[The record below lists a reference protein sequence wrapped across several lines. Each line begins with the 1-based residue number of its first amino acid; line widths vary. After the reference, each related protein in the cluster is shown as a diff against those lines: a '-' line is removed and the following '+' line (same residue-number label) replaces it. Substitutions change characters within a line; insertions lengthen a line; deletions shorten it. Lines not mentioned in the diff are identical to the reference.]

1 MSEYARSLTNTH
13 THALQNSLGCLFL
26 LCFFFFFIFLIF
38 RAILLSICWCVTM
51 SMVISSLL
59 VCITH
64 IRTLALRKC
73 KQHTSK
79 TNAPRSTHSIIH
91 HTARISNTIRFHFC
105 LFPNFRYVA
114 VTEQHASFTLR
125 MVRLCHKMERMRS
138 PSLSLSFSSFIN
150 AEYCQPKC
158 QHVYYLPS
166 TRCIVSHALSVLLL
180 AHNFVLFR
188 FV

>member
-1 MSEYARSLTNTH
+1 MRESERIRTLSYKYAH
-13 THALQNSLGCLFL
+13 TCSTKFTWML
-26 LCFFFFFIFLIF
+26 
-38 RAILLSICWCVTM
+38 
-51 SMVISSLL
+51 ISSLL
-59 VCITH
+59 LFLLYFSYFSCDSSFDLLVCYNVYGYFITARVYYTHTH
-64 IRTLALRKC
+64 IALRKC

-166 TRCIVSHALSVLLL
+166 TRCIVSHALSVL
-180 AHNFVLFR
+180 
-188 FV
+188 